1 MGDEPMGKLRLS
13 HGVGAIAVATAVI
26 ASACGSDNSTS
37 TGEGAATTAA
47 PASSAAAS
55 SSTEA
60 PKTASNVLVDLPTL
74 PVPEA
79 QLDTESTARFALPF
93 VEATLDPHKVRQNYM
108 SQYVYD
114 QVFQVDKD
122 KNIRPGIGTS
132 FKFSDDLKSVEIKLR
147 DGAVFSDGTP
157 VDANA
162 VKASL
167 DRGRTLADSSA
178 KADLANI
185 SAVTAVDPHTVR
197 IDLTEPNVTLIYTL
211 TTHAG
216 SVINPKAIAAGT
228 DLSMTAA
235 GSTPYDITSF
245 EPGKHVVFTRRP
257 GAAYWDPAAF
267 KIKQLDMAIVTDPNT
282 VMNGLRTGAFD
293 FGQVVSD
300 PNQVKAQLGD
310 QFDIN
315 LLTSDAVLWIY
326 LRDTRLDK
334 TVRQAFLSGLDRKT
348 IAANAL
354 VLCAPTDQIVDESS
368 AAFVKGYVPFPYDST
383 AARSTLNG
391 ATPAVEVIAA
401 PTQANE
407 TKVAQI
413 AQQQLGDIGFNLTI
427 TPFAL
432 AEASPQFISGNRDSF
447 IQASSPLADPAMT
460 IQKFWLGPNA
470 LAGPETKPTV
480 QAMMKKA
487 NALPLGSPERA
498 QALQDLQKF
507 VLETA
512 TGQPVCRLTNQWI
525 TTKKLL
531 GTTDIP
537 SKWQSFVTAKYMV
550 LTK

>member
-1 MGDEPMGKLRLS
+1 MGKLRLS
-13 HGVGAIAVATAVI
+13 HGLGAVAVAIAII
-26 ASACGSDNSTS
+26 ASACGSDNSKGSDQGT
-37 TGEGAATTAA
+37 ATTAA
-47 PASSAAAS
+47 ASSAASSAS
-55 SSTEA
+55 AVTSTTA
-60 PKTASNVLVDLPTL
+60 PAAASNVMVDLPAL
-74 PVPEA
+74 PVPES

-147 DGAVFSDGTP
+147 GDAVFSDGTP

-167 DRGRTLADSSA
+167 DRGRTLADSTA

-185 SAVTAVDPHTVR
+185 AAVTVVDPHTVR
-197 IDLTEPNVTLIYTL
+197 LDLTEPNVTLIYTL

-245 EPGKHVVFTRRP
+245 DPGKHVVFTRRP
-257 GAAYWDPAAF
+257 GATYWDPAAF

-334 TVRQAFLSGLDRKT
+334 SVRNAFLAGIDRKT
-348 IAANAL
+348 IAEKAL
-354 VLCAPTDQIVDESS
+354 VLCAPTDQVVDESS
-368 AAFVKGYVPFPYDST
+368 AAYVKGYVPFPYDPA

-413 AQQQLGDIGFNLTI
+413 AQQQLGEIGMNITI

-470 LAGPETKPTV
+470 LAGPESKPTV

-487 NALPLGSPERA
+487 NGLPLGSPERA

-531 GTTDIP
+531 GTQDIP